1 MERLKD
7 QPRVPSPPT
16 AKLPRTW
23 ISPSRP
29 SYKWWVAATV
39 MLGAFLVV
47 VSGATVNVALPPIMT
62 TFSMNLDGVQW
73 IITAYMIAS
82 AVFIPTVGWLG
93 NRLGNRNLFLLSLLL
108 FISSSALC
116 GLAWGGSALIFF
128 ASCRESVAGH

>member
-7 QPRVPSPPT
+7 QPRVSSPLA
-16 AKLPRTW
+16 AKLPSTW

-73 IITAYMIAS
+73 IITA
-82 AVFIPTVGWLG
+82 
-93 NRLGNRNLFLLSLLL
+93 
-108 FISSSALC
+108 
-116 GLAWGGSALIFF
+116 
-128 ASCRESVAGH
+128 